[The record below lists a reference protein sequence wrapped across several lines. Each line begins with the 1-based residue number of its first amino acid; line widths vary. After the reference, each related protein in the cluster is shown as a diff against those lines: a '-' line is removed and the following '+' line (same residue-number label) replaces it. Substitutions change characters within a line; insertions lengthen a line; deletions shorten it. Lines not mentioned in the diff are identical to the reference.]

1 MPYVL
6 RLATPD
12 TRDLVVEAL
21 RSAAS
26 QRTRVATRAAREV
39 AKAKADRRD
48 VRSQAVKV
56 TALLAEAAEL
66 GELADE
72 LAAATEVAVMSVD
85 QAGKITTV
93 PIPDPTAPARTP
105 REVAEAALEGL
116 DNEGED
122 TPPEDGAEEDDG
134 TSLEA
139 QRLAQLAGLTEA
151 VVDPDAPDVDTGSI
165 GEDEPTTV
173 EEVDLDE
180 YR

>member
-72 LAAATEVAVMSVD
+72 LADATEVAVMSVD
-85 QAGKITTV
+85 QAGKITTA

-105 REVAEAALEGL
+105 REVAEAALEGR
-116 DNEGED
+116 DAEED

-139 QRLAQLAGLTEA
+139 QRLAQLAGLTDA

-165 GEDEPTTV
+165 REDEPTTV